1 MPSVK
6 ISVTVDA
13 ATLRELREFAGNDAN
28 ISALVNAGLERE
40 LKRLQFLAL
49 LDEMDER
56 NPISEEGRKK
66 GEELWQRIESSLMQA
81 RSRRSPR
88 KKKASA

>member
-1 MPSVK
+1 MK

-13 ATLRELREFAGNDAN
+13 ATLNELRAFAGNEAN

-56 NPISEEGRKK
+56 DPISEEEQKK

-88 KKKASA
+88 KKKKPA